1 MKHLCLILILFL
13 IACDKSD
20 PLNDPLNY
28 TFYLM
33 GKCKAYPDPGV
44 CKGYFTRYYYDQDT
58 GKCKTFVWGGCGGVV
73 PFESM
78 GECNSGCS
86 D

>member
-1 MKHLCLILILFL
+1 MKSLCLIIIFFL
-13 IACDKSD
+13 IGCDKSD
-20 PLNDPLNY
+20 PLNDAC
-28 TFYLM
+28 YLI
-33 GKCKAYPDPGV
+33 PDPGL

-73 PFESM
+73 PFETM

>member
-1 MKHLCLILILFL
+1 MKRPCLILIFFL

-20 PLNDPLNY
+20 PLNDAC
-28 TFYLM
+28 YLI
-33 GKCKAYPDPGV
+33 PDPGV
-44 CKGYFTRYYYDQDT
+44 CKGHFPRYYYDQDT
-58 GKCKTFVWGGCGGVV
+58 EKCKEFVWGGCGGVV
-73 PFESM
+73 PFETM